1 MRQQT
6 ITKIGN
12 LGRIITGK
20 TPSTLNPDFYGGT
33 IPFITPTDMAGTKTI
48 VTTQRYLST
57 QGRNSVNSS
66 YIPPHSIC
74 VSCIGS
80 DMGKVVMTHEWAVTN
95 QQINSIIVNESFD
108 YRYIY
113 YLMRTLENRIRN
125 LGKNSTAVPI
135 LNKTKFSNIEI
146 KVFCDLEYQTQI
158 ADILS
163 AYDDLIENNQ
173 KQIKLLEEAAQRLYK
188 EWFIDLHFPGYETT
202 SIVNGNPEGWGC
214 VPLHQLIKYE
224 IGGGWG
230 SDTITNECEVPAYV
244 IRGTDLYDL
253 THGNC
258 NEIPYRYHS
267 KTNLM
272 ARVLQDGDIIFEVS
286 GGSKTEG
293 VARTALIRRAI
304 LEQFGGQVMCASFCK
319 LIRPANAKMSQYLYD
334 TFLYLRSSGE
344 TAKYDKRSASS
355 IVNYRWKDFLKQQM
369 ILVPSEVVLEKYNN
383 LSGNIYQ
390 KILSCS
396 RAIQTAKIA
405 RDRLLPKLMSGEIEV

>member
-33 IPFITPTDMAGTKTI
+33 IPFITPTDMVGTKTI

-163 AYDDLIENNQ
+163 AYDNLIENNQ
-173 KQIKLLEEAAQRLYK
+173 KQIRLLEEAAQRLYK

-202 SIVNGNPEGWGC
+202 SIVNGNPEGWERGSLS
-214 VPLHQLIKYE
+214 V
-224 IGGGWG
+224 IGKFVRGT
-230 SDTITNECEVPAYV
+230 TITKTQAKENGVVPVVAGGLEPAYFHDVANTVAPV
-244 IRGTDLYDL
+244 IT
-253 THGNC
+253 
-258 NEIPYRYHS
+258 
-267 KTNLM
+267 
-272 ARVLQDGDIIFEVS
+272 VS
-286 GGSKTEG
+286 GSGANAGYVKIYFENIFASDCSF
-293 VARTALIRRAI
+293 LDSRAKYLFFCYCTLKNMTQQLDSLQKGAAQPHVYAKDI
-304 LEQFGGQVMCASFCK
+304 NQLQILLPSNKYLSDFCSTVKPFFDRIGRLEQEKK
-319 LIRPANAKMSQYLYD
+319 LL
-334 TFLYLRSSGE
+334 TE
-344 TAKYDKRSASS
+344 
-355 IVNYRWKDFLKQQM
+355 
-369 ILVPSEVVLEKYNN
+369 
-383 LSGNIYQ
+383 
-390 KILSCS
+390 
-396 RAIQTAKIA
+396 A
-405 RDRLLPKLMSGEIEV
+405 RDRLLPKLMSGEILV